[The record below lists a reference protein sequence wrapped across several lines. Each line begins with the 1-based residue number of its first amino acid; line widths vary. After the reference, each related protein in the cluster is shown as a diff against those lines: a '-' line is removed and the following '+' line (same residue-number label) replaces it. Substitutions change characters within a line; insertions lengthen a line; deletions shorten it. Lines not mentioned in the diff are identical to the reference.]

1 MAIAIRELYTAMC
14 WDDSTYYNIGRARM
28 KTLTSAGG
36 YVGLSNIANST
47 NASAICMHDTTSAI
61 SLILSSGIGTN
72 DIFEFFKSNRATVFT
87 TLT

>member
-1 MAIAIRELYTAMC
+1 MAIRELYVSMS

-47 NASAICMHDTTSAI
+47 NVSALCFHDTTAAI
-61 SLILSSGIGTN
+61 SLIISSGIGTN
-72 DIFEFFKSNRATVFT
+72 NIFEFYKSNRATVFT
-87 TLT
+87 TLS